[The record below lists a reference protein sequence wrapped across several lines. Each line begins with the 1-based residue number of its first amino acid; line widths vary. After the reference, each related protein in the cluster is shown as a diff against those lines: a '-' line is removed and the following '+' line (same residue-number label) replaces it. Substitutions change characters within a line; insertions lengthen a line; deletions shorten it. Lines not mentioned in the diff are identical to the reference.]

1 MKSKLNLQF
10 LKPEYLRQLLDRY
23 KYPVLV
29 CLVGLLLLSWPK
41 GREPETKTADQ
52 TSQQQENY
60 TAALETEMERLFV
73 QMKGVGRVKVMLTIK
88 SSKEV
93 VYAYD
98 TDSSVN
104 RQENSMT
111 QSSKTEL
118 ITVGTGN
125 GETPII
131 TQTLMPQYMGAVV
144 VCEGADSPSVCL
156 QLTEAVR
163 SLTGIT
169 SDNIVISKMQN

>member
-1 MKSKLNLQF
+1 
-10 LKPEYLRQLLDRY
+10 
-23 KYPVLV
+23 
-29 CLVGLLLLSWPK
+29 
-41 GREPETKTADQ
+41 
-52 TSQQQENY
+52 
-60 TAALETEMERLFV
+60 
-73 QMKGVGRVKVMLTIK
+73 
-88 SSKEV
+88 
-93 VYAYD
+93 
-98 TDSSVN
+98 
-104 RQENSMT
+104 MT